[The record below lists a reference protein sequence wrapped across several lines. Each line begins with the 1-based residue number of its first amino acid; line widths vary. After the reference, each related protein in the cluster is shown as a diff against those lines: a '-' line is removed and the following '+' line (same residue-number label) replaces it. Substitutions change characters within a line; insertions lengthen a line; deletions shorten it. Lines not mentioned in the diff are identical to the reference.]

1 MIGRGGAVG
10 ATGSTATEDPEGR
23 ISVGSRLPTAA
34 VDGSYSP
41 APIGGLIA
49 EMGGSTPNVA
59 ADDPAEDPTGGAD
72 APACESASDP
82 EADSATGSASDP
94 ALASAWSPPRRHM

>member
-1 MIGRGGAVG
+1 VIGRGGVVG

-34 VDGSYSP
+34 ADGSCSP
-41 APIGGLIA
+41 APVGGLVA
-49 EMGGSTPNVA
+49 EMGGSAPDVA

-72 APACESASDP
+72 TLARESASDP
-82 EADSATGSASDP
+82 EADSATGSALDP
-94 ALASAWSPPRRHM
+94 ALASA